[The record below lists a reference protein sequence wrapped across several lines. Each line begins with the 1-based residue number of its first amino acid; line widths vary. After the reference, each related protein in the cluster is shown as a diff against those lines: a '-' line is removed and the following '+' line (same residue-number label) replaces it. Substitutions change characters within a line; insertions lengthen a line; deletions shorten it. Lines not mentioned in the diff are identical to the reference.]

1 MLSLASNATQAFF
14 PRQPVQILP
23 SHFLSKPTQLMGQG
37 TTANTGCVQ
46 RFCSMREKFVVQVDG
61 GTSWGFGFMGS
72 SKVERVEYVGAEHMR
87 AVGPAVS
94 SAFVPVM
101 LASSKRVE
109 SGVYDDTKAASDQEK
124 NALWHRS
131 MSDLH
136 NGDTNT
142 DAVKEVRLC

>member
-1 MLSLASNATQAFF
+1 
-14 PRQPVQILP
+14 
-23 SHFLSKPTQLMGQG
+23 MGQG